1 MLNNFLYVSVP
12 WDAWDDD
19 VSCKWPHL
27 WKKKFTLWLWY
38 LALISTTASTALIKN
53 INLTWPLGFMKIK
66 ESLLVHNTPDN
77 VLLWFPVQVFDFC
90 VIFDDLTRTILEEV
104 ERPTVLLPGEAC

>member
-1 MLNNFLYVSVP
+1 
-12 WDAWDDD
+12 
-19 VSCKWPHL
+19 
-27 WKKKFTLWLWY
+27 
-38 LALISTTASTALIKN
+38 
-53 INLTWPLGFMKIK
+53 MKIK

-77 VLLWFPVQVFDFC
+77 VLLWFPVQVFDLG